1 MGTTLSKFHVSGKPP
16 SKLEVGLGFGLGGNE
31 PRTLGKMRLSIALTF
46 GRGYLKNQTGHYIS
60 RTVMVKDNEVEE
72 AMTLLTRLVANEGI
86 LKRWRGTRKYEKP
99 YIARNRVNL
108 ERPKSIY
115 DEDMRNKINF
125 IMRKNRTDPYP
136 GTN

>member
-1 MGTTLSKFHVSGKPP
+1 M
-16 SKLEVGLGFGLGGNE
+16 
-31 PRTLGKMRLSIALTF
+31 TF

-108 ERPKSIY
+108 ERSKSIY

>member
-1 MGTTLSKFHVSGKPP
+1 
-16 SKLEVGLGFGLGGNE
+16 
-31 PRTLGKMRLSIALTF
+31 MRLALALSF

-72 AMTLLTRLVANEGI
+72 AMRILTKIVANEGI
-86 LKRWRGTRKYEKP
+86 LKRWRGTRRYEKP
-99 YIARNRVNL
+99 FLARGRVNL
-108 ERPKSIY
+108 ERSKAIY
-115 DEDMRNKINF
+115 DEDMRNKIAF

>member
-1 MGTTLSKFHVSGKPP
+1 MNVW
-16 SKLEVGLGFGLGGNE
+16 
-31 PRTLGKMRLSIALTF
+31 SIKIRYASASYF
-46 GRGYLKNQTGHYIS
+46 R
-60 RTVMVKDNEVEE
+60 
-72 AMTLLTRLVANEGI
+72 
-86 LKRWRGTRKYEKP
+86 YEKP

-108 ERPKSIY
+108 ERSKSIY